1 MRTSRFSPAR
11 VLAIFIKE
19 VQQMLRDRPT
29 FAMAVGVP
37 ILQLL
42 LFGYAINTD
51 PKGLPT
57 AVVTQDRGPMARS
70 LVAALEQSGYFRV
83 QARPASEREGDTLVE
98 DGEVQ
103 FLIVIP
109 PDFSRRVIRGE
120 QPAVLVSVDA
130 TDPSA
135 SSNALG
141 ALAQLGAQ
149 ALRRDLVG
157 AARPNG
163 AFAAT
168 NAAAASTSAAP
179 GGASPA
185 LPFEWRIHRRYNPE
199 GLSRY
204 NIVPGL
210 IGTILPLSMVML
222 PGLAR
227 TRERPPGTMEN
238 LLATPVRPLEVMI
251 GKILPYIVLGYVQLG
266 MILLAAALLFRIP
279 MAGSFMLLLTMI
291 GVFMLANLAVG
302 FTFSTLA
309 KNQLQALQA
318 TFFFFLPSMLL
329 SGFMFPF
336 RGMPRWAQVIGEA
349 LPLTHFLRI
358 VRGIMLKGNS
368 FQQLVPELWPM
379 LIFLLVAG
387 TIALLRYRQTLD

>member
-168 NAAAASTSAAP
+168 NAAAIT
-179 GGASPA
+179 
-185 LPFEWRIHRRYNPE
+185 R
-199 GLSRY
+199 
-204 NIVPGL
+204 
-210 IGTILPLSMVML
+210 LPLWA
-222 PGLAR
+222 P
-227 TRERPPGTMEN
+227 
-238 LLATPVRPLEVMI
+238 
-251 GKILPYIVLGYVQLG
+251 
-266 MILLAAALLFRIP
+266 IP
-279 MAGSFMLLLTMI
+279 KAPT
-291 GVFMLANLAVG
+291 
-302 FTFSTLA
+302 
-309 KNQLQALQA
+309 K
-318 TFFFFLPSMLL
+318 
-329 SGFMFPF
+329 
-336 RGMPRWAQVIGEA
+336 
-349 LPLTHFLRI
+349 
-358 VRGIMLKGNS
+358 LK
-368 FQQLVPELWPM
+368 
-379 LIFLLVAG
+379 
-387 TIALLRYRQTLD
+387 T

>member
-141 ALAQLGAQ
+141 ALAQRL
-149 ALRRDLVG
+149 
-157 AARPNG
+157 PCPSNG
-163 AFAAT
+163 ASIGAT
-168 NAAAASTSAAP
+168 TRRGCPATTSCPASSAR
-179 GGASPA
+179 S
-185 LPFEWRIHRRYNPE
+185 
-199 GLSRY
+199 
-204 NIVPGL
+204 
-210 IGTILPLSMVML
+210 
-222 PGLAR
+222 
-227 TRERPPGTMEN
+227 
-238 LLATPVRPLEVMI
+238 
-251 GKILPYIVLGYVQLG
+251 
-266 MILLAAALLFRIP
+266 
-279 MAGSFMLLLTMI
+279 
-291 GVFMLANLAVG
+291 
-302 FTFSTLA
+302 
-309 KNQLQALQA
+309 
-318 TFFFFLPSMLL
+318 
-329 SGFMFPF
+329 
-336 RGMPRWAQVIGEA
+336 
-349 LPLTHFLRI
+349 
-358 VRGIMLKGNS
+358 
-368 FQQLVPELWPM
+368 
-379 LIFLLVAG
+379 
-387 TIALLRYRQTLD
+387 

>member
-1 MRTSRFSPAR
+1 MTDRRFSLAR

-70 LVAALEQSGYFRV
+70 LVAAMEQSGYFRV
-83 QARPASEREGDTLVE
+83 QARPASERDGDAMVE

-109 PDFSRRVIRGE
+109 PDFSRRVLRGE
-120 QPAVLVSVDA
+120 RPAVLVSVDA

-135 SSNALG
+135 SSNALA
-141 ALAQLGAQ
+141 ALAQLGTQ

-157 AARPNG
+157 AA
-163 AFAAT
+163 AT
-168 NAAAASTSAAP
+168 ATTGGTGGVATASIAT
-179 GGASPA
+179 GGAA
-185 LPFEWRIHRRYNPE
+185 GGQPFEWRIHRRYNPE

-210 IGTILPLSMVML
+210 IGTILTMTMVML
-222 PGLAR
+222 TGLAM
-227 TRERPPGTMEN
+227 TRERERGTMEN
-238 LLATPVRPLEVMI
+238 LLATPVRPLEVMV

-266 MILLAAALLFRIP
+266 VILLAAALLFQIP
-279 MAGSFMLLLTMI
+279 MAGSFALLLAMI

-358 VRGIMLKGNS
+358 VRGIMLKGNG
-368 FQQLVPELWPM
+368 FGQLLPELWPM
-379 LIFLLVAG
+379 LLFLLVAG
-387 TIALLRYRQTLD
+387 TIALMRYRQTLD